1 MADSVESKLISVEEI
16 LDAATTLQGVAQHTP
31 LQQNFQ
37 LSEEYDADIWLK
49 REDLQ
54 VVRSYKIRGAFNK
67 INSLSDDALA
77 NGVVCASAGNHA
89 QGVALSC
96 YRKQIRGTIFMPI
109 TTPEQKVN
117 QVKMFGKDFVDV
129 VLEGDTFD
137 ESFSKA
143 ATFCGEKG
151 AAFIPPFNDPKIIA
165 GQGTVGKEILDDM
178 PINIDYLLVPVGG
191 GGLSAGVGSYFKAMS
206 PETVIIGIEPEGAP
220 AMQKSIELGEIIT
233 LPKIDKFVDGAAV
246 QRVGD
251 ITFEI
256 CREVLDRVI
265 TIPEGMICGMILKMY
280 NEQAIVVEPAGAL
293 SLSALEV
300 LKDELKG
307 KTVVSV
313 VSGSNNDIT
322 RTAEIKERFLM
333 YEGLKHFF
341 IVDFPQR
348 AGALVEF
355 LEDVLGPDDDITY
368 FEYSKK
374 TNRELG
380 PALIGLELKHK
391 EDLAPLINRMKAKN
405 FSFEYVNDSPRLFR
419 FLT

>member
-1 MADSVESKLISVEEI
+1 MADSVESKFISVEEI

-143 ATFCGEKG
+143 ATFCEEKG

-265 TIPEGMICGMILKMY
+265 TIPEGMICGTILKMY

-293 SLSALEV
+293 SLSTLEV

-391 EDLAPLINRMKAKN
+391 EDLAPLINRLKAKN